1 MSIPIPAYSAFD
13 ASIWQHE
20 LEDFVPE
27 LVVDAH
33 THIWSDRFAG
43 AHADPDF
50 VLRMEVSLDDLH
62 TWSKQLFPG
71 RKIGYA
77 VLPTP
82 MVGIDYAGHN
92 EWVARQVEGYR
103 GSYPKVLQNDD
114 IPIFLEA
121 AMLIYPGLTPTEV
134 VAHHDRWNVRILKP
148 YRVFASDPAEARIA
162 DYLPCPMLEVADRLG
177 MAVVLHLSK
186 RTGPADEDNIRDLE
200 RYSREYPHITWILA
214 HCARAFNAVHL
225 ERVIPRYAAIESV
238 YVDTSAVNDTYTHYL
253 LLKHFDR
260 QRILF
265 GSDDIAAGGY
275 RGKYIT
281 FGNGWKAFYQEGL
294 LEHCDSRCTFVI
306 YEQLRCQRQAA
317 IMAGLSRNEVEAI
330 FAGNAI
336 RLYTRD

>member
-1 MSIPIPAYSAFD
+1 MPIPIPSYTAFD
-13 ASIWQHE
+13 ESIWQHE

-33 THIWSDRFAG
+33 THIWSERFAG
-43 AHADPDF
+43 LHVDPNF

-62 TWSKQLFPG
+62 IWSRRLFPG
-71 RKIGYA
+71 RKLGYV
-77 VLPTP
+77 VLPSP
-82 MVGIDYAGHN
+82 MVGIDYTGHN
-92 EWVARQVEGYR
+92 EWVARQVVEYPASLPDVMQSSNSLIFREG
-103 GSYPKVLQNDD
+103 
-114 IPIFLEA
+114 

-134 VAHHDRWNVRILKP
+134 VAHHNRWNVRILKP
-148 YRVFASDPAEARIA
+148 YRVFAPNPAEARIA
-162 DYLPCPMLEVADRLG
+162 DYLPLPIMEVADQLG
-177 MAVVLHLSK
+177 MVVVLHLSK
-186 RTGPADEDNIRDLE
+186 RNGPADEDNIRDLE
-200 RYSREYPHITWILA
+200 RYSHEYPHITWILA
-214 HCARAFNAVHL
+214 HCARAFNSVHL
-225 ERVIPRYAAIESV
+225 ERVMPRYAAMESV

-253 LLKHFDR
+253 LFKHFDR

-281 FGNGWKAFYQEGL
+281 FGNGWKGFSQMEP

-317 IMAGLSRNEVEAI
+317 AMAGLTRSGIEGI

-336 RLYTRD
+336 RLLMKT